1 MMLLL
6 KEGAVWGKTQ
16 IVSMVN
22 NVAKGFNPFSLP
34 QHSTTS
40 NRKYRS
46 LFWVIVN
53 VITSPLAYKKA
64 AGRRQKRTKNLLR
77 IKVSFT

>member
-6 KEGAVWGKTQ
+6 KEGEAAVWGKTQ
-16 IVSMVN
+16 IVWMVN

-34 QHSTTS
+34 QHITTT

-53 VITSPLAYKKA
+53 VITSPLAA
-64 AGRRQKRTKNLLR
+64 
-77 IKVSFT
+77 

>member
-6 KEGAVWGKTQ
+6 KEGEAAVWGKTQ

-34 QHSTTS
+34 QHIASNS

-53 VITSPLAYKKA
+53 VITSPLA
-64 AGRRQKRTKNLLR
+64 
-77 IKVSFT
+77 